1 MNDEIRKCLFD
12 VSLASEDI
20 ENFTKGMK
28 FPDYLENKMA
38 QKAVEREFEIIGE
51 ALNRVKKMNTEIL
64 EDITEYH
71 RIIGFRNVLAHGYDI
86 VDEKLVW
93 DAVRKHLPVL
103 LKEIKKIL
111 NS

>member
-12 VSLASEDI
+12 VVLASEDI
-20 ENFTKGMK
+20 ENFTKRME
-28 FPDYLENKMA
+28 FSDYLENKMA
-38 QKAVEREFEIIGE
+38 QRAVEREFEIIGK
-51 ALNRVKKMNTEIL
+51 ALNRIKGMNSEIL

-93 DAVRKHLPVL
+93 DAVKKHLPILVKEIRIL
-103 LKEIKKIL
+103 LKA
-111 NS
+111 